1 MHPLGSHLHALRAL
15 PLLRLPHARDG
26 GEVRAGTLGHSS
38 SSCYSCN
45 DWWTAAIAIDPACP
59 DSRGAH
65 AASTNAASGSL
76 IASPVPA
83 AQGPRRPDAAGPALQ
98 AARGPRLAA
107 VRGAAAGPGEPHPA
121 G

>member
-83 AQGPRRPDAAGPALQ
+83 APGTAPARCGGPPTSARSRPPPAADRRAPLFTSS
-98 AARGPRLAA
+98 
-107 VRGAAAGPGEPHPA
+107 
-121 G
+121 